1 MASQGMK
8 VNAYAIHLRNVRT
21 VFNYALDE
29 GYTSMYP
36 FRKFSIGKEE
46 TRKRSLTV
54 GQLRTLRDYPCEEWQ
69 EKYRDI
75 FMLMFYLIGINA
87 VDLLNARNSDVV
99 NGRLE
104 YKRAK
109 TGKLYSILIE
119 PEAWK
124 S

>member
-1 MASQGMK
+1 MDGKPGGMK

-36 FRKFSIGKEE
+36 FWKFSIGKEE

-54 GQLRTLRDYPCEEWQ
+54 GQ
-69 EKYRDI
+69 
-75 FMLMFYLIGINA
+75 INA